1 MPSKANQLRALIY
14 GEPLD
19 QFPPG
24 YPSQRDCM
32 RLYMWCVDQQRAA
45 ENNAIKLND
54 KSKQKIRDNFVKLL
68 EVHWSNQPEP
78 KSLMDTKDIRRLV
91 KPLID
96 FYWKLQDLGSKL
108 EEPDWIND
116 RRTELEILLDIEKK
130 ISVPVS
136 EEKRESKKRSFQ
148 EVRKKKIVKMK
159 CLKCKQ
165 NTLFE
170 IFIFG
175 PKIQL

>member
-19 QFPPG
+19 QLPHG

-32 RLYMWCVDQQRAA
+32 RLFMWCVDQQRAA
-45 ENNAIKLND
+45 EKNATKLND

-96 FYWKLQDLGSKL
+96 FYWNLQDL
-108 EEPDWIND
+108 
-116 RRTELEILLDIEKK
+116 
-130 ISVPVS
+130 
-136 EEKRESKKRSFQ
+136 
-148 EVRKKKIVKMK
+148 
-159 CLKCKQ
+159 
-165 NTLFE
+165 
-170 IFIFG
+170 
-175 PKIQL
+175 